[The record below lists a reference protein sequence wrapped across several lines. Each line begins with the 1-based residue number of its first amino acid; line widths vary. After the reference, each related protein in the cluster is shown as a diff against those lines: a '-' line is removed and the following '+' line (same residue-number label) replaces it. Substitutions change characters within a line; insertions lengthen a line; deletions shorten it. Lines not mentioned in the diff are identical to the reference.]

1 MNVTQNNDV
10 VQITVPVLNSRPY
23 PDTNVQ
29 VQFTIPAG
37 VVISDYILQSNGG
50 SFNTSS
56 KLWSIGTLA
65 ANASTTLVLTIK
77 ATDITLAPF
86 TITGVLSG
94 TLADSNAGNNSTSW
108 VIQADTCPPA
118 AGANPDTSGC
128 LCGDVSLN
136 DTKCSAGIT
145 EWRLNVLSITN
156 STSPYTWDELTGQ
169 YAFIPDDNSLPI
181 TFTYDLYC
189 VQGLDEF
196 LIQQSVPV
204 TITKQIKDKIPYN
217 HRIPAMEVGD
227 MTVGEIAILL
237 ADNPGVL
244 NINDYC
250 WRVLRNG
257 DGDVVSGFPIDC
269 NSDYDNKTTV
279 ETIAANYSGG
289 TPYTGVTF
297 PVAPQTSD
305 VHIVLYNNGI
315 TFFTFNVN
323 WVPQF
328 KLKSKVVTAVAV
340 SGTSTKTLTI
350 TFDDASFV
358 ATSYTDLDTPTVTHS
373 VTSVTITSDRQLTG
387 SDTNHQHIITNT
399 VGLEVLLPVSPVA
412 NMYFNIKNSAVSAQ
426 DLLVNSVTLL
436 PNDTYEVIYDGIQW
450 IAW

>member
-1 MNVTQNNDV
+1 MANTITQNGDI
-10 VQITVPVLNSRPY
+10 VQSNFSIKNNSIY
-23 PDTNVQ
+23 ADSNVQ
-29 VQFTIPAG
+29 VQFTIPTG
-37 VVISDYILQSNGG
+37 LVLHNYSVLSNGG
-50 SFNTSS
+50 SFNTTT
-56 KLWSIGTLA
+56 KLWSIGNL
-65 ANASTTLVLTIK
+65 NGLETTQIVLFLK
-77 ATDITLAPF
+77 VVDITLAPF
-86 TITGVLSG
+86 TVSG
-94 TLADSNAGNNSTSW
+94 TVTSQNDPTPSS
-108 VIQADTCPPA
+108 IANIIETTTCPPS

-128 LCGDVSLN
+128 LCGSVATN
-136 DTKCSAGIT
+136 DTVCTSGTT
-145 EWRLNVLSITN
+145 EWRLNIPSITN
-156 STSPYTWDELTGQ
+156 STSPYTWNELTGQ

-189 VQGLDEF
+189 VKGVSEY

-204 TITKQIKDKIPYN
+204 TITKQIKDKTPYN
-217 HRIPAMEVGD
+217 HIIEGAEIADLTGP
-227 MTVGEIAILL
+227 EIAIL
-237 ADNPGVL
+237 AAQYPTIDV
-244 NINDYC
+244 NDYY
-250 WRVLRNG
+250 WKVLRNG
-257 DGDVVSGFPIDC
+257 DGVLTSGFPIDC

-297 PVAPQTSD
+297 PVSPQNSD

-328 KLKSKVVTAVAV
+328 KLKSKIVTAVAV

-350 TFDDASFV
+350 TFDDSTFV
-358 ATSYTDLDTPTVTHS
+358 STTYTDLDTPTVTHS

-450 IAW
+450 ITW